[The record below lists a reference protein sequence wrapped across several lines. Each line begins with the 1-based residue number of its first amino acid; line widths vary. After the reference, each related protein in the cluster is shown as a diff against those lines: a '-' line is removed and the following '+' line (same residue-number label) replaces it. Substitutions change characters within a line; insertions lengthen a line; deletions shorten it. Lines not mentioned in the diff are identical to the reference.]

1 MRNFTLNTSRNVPET
16 KESKKTGQPKKNK
29 FKTEV
34 LSLAFIRHAHSYAP
48 HLSNALMRAEGVEVE
63 VTELQD

>member
-16 KESKKTGQPKKNK
+16 NESKKTGQPKKNK

-34 LSLAFIRHAHSYAP
+34 LSLAFIRHAHS
-48 HLSNALMRAEGVEVE
+48 
-63 VTELQD
+63 